1 MLGRGILTMDRTAD
15 ILVIEDEKEAS
26 ETIGSI
32 LYSAG
37 HNVSVVSSAREG
49 LKILKDLRCAV
60 VITELRM
67 PDMSGSELVSAIK
80 NLDAKASVIVI
91 TPYLYINS
99 AIEVMEDG
107 AFGYITKPFNPS
119 EIRIV
124 VHHAV
129 ERYFLMDE
137 ASKKA
142 YYYDLSIIDG
152 LTGVYNHRYL
162 HEVLDREIERAKRYP
177 QHFSLMMA
185 DVDNFK
191 KYNDFNGHLAGD
203 ELLRGLCGL
212 FVRSIRNID
221 MVFRYGGE
229 EFVIVMVETEKKG
242 AVLAAER
249 ILNLVRLSLPTTISL
264 GIAEYPVDSSEKDIL
279 IDKADKALYEAKTTG
294 KNKICLA

>member
-1 MLGRGILTMDRTAD
+1 MKRSAD

-26 ETIGSI
+26 ETIGSV

-37 HNVSVVSSAREG
+37 HNVNLVTSAKEG
-49 LKILKDLRCAV
+49 LKMLRDIHCAA

-67 PDMSGSELVSAIK
+67 PDMSGDELVRAIK
-80 NLDAKASVIVI
+80 NLDPKISVIVV
-91 TPYLYINS
+91 TPYLFINS
-99 AIEVMEDG
+99 AIEVMESG

-124 VHHAV
+124 VEHAV

-137 ASKKA
+137 ADKKS
-142 YYYDLSIIDG
+142 YYYDLSILDG

-162 HEVLDREIERAKRYP
+162 HEVLDREITRARRYP
-177 QHFSLMMA
+177 QHLTIVMC

-191 KYNDFNGHLAGD
+191 KYNDTNGHMAGD
-203 ELLRGLCGL
+203 ELLRGLTNL
-212 FVRSIRNID
+212 FVRSVRNLD

-229 EFVIVMVETEKKG
+229 EFVILMIETDKKG
-242 AVLAAER
+242 ANLAAER
-249 ILNLVRLSLPTTISL
+249 ILNLVRLSLPTTISV
-264 GIAEYPVDSSEKDIL
+264 GISDYPADATEKDVL
-279 IDKADKALYEAKTTG
+279 IGKADKALYQAKTTG

>member
-1 MLGRGILTMDRTAD
+1 MPRSAD

-26 ETIGSI
+26 ETIGQI
-32 LYSAG
+32 LYAAG
-37 HNVSVVSSAREG
+37 HNVNIVSSAKEG
-49 LKILKDLRCAV
+49 LKILKDIKCSV

-67 PDMSGSELVSAIK
+67 PDMSGSELVRAIK
-80 NLDAKASVIVI
+80 NLDPKISVVVM
-91 TPYLYINS
+91 TPYLFINS

-124 VHHAV
+124 IEHAV

-137 ASKKA
+137 ANKKS
-142 YYYDLSIIDG
+142 YYYDLSILDG

-162 HEVLDREIERAKRYP
+162 HEVLDREITRARRYP
-177 QHFSLMMA
+177 QHLSVIMI

-191 KYNDFNGHLAGD
+191 KYNDTNGHMAGD
-203 ELLRGLCGL
+203 ELLRGLTNL
-212 FVRSIRNID
+212 FVRSIRNLD

-229 EFVIVMVETEKKG
+229 EFMLLMIETDKKG
-242 AVLAAER
+242 AQLAAER
-249 ILNLVRLSLPTTISL
+249 ILNLVRLSLPSTVSMGISD
-264 GIAEYPVDSSEKDIL
+264 YPADATEKDVL
-279 IDKADKALYEAKTTG
+279 IEKADKALYQAKTTG